1 MSKNFFKWKQFQ
13 PEIIML
19 CLRWYLKYSLTY
31 RNMVE
36 MMAERGLSV
45 VHTTIKRWVIQYSP
59 ISQTTVAIIHC
70 QTQKQAE
77 FIKDKLDKRLQS
89 AGLELHPEKTKI
101 VYCSLEM
108 MSRAMAKAAPKVD
121 EKNSGKRQI

>member
-1 MSKNFFKWKQFQ
+1 MSKNILKWKQFQ

-19 CLRWYLKYSLTY
+19 SLHLYLKYSLTY
-31 RNMVE
+31 RSMVE